1 MKKKLKK
8 WLIAGAALGAIAAIG
23 VTLGFMFQR
32 ASITNT
38 FVPAEVSCAV
48 LEKLDGAD
56 VSEGS
61 AVVGS
66 EKSDIRVRNTGNVKE
81 YLRVRLVSHFV
92 DADGNVSGAEPSVYP
107 KITLNNGWLAGEE
120 HTYYYTEPIEPGALS
135 PVMCSPFTLS
145 EKETQDGKKLYQV
158 VEVFAEAIQAE
169 PADAVRK
176 AWGVTVTD
184 GTITG

>member
-8 WLIAGAALGAIAAIG
+8 WMIAGAALVATAAIG
-23 VTLGFMFQR
+23 VTLGFMFR
-32 ASITNT
+32 KTGITNT
-38 FVPAEVSCAV
+38 FVPAEVSCTV
-48 LEKLDGAD
+48 LEKLDGTD

-61 AVVGS
+61 TVVGS
-66 EKSDIRVRNTGNVKE
+66 EKSDICVRNTGNVKE
-81 YLRVRLVSHFV
+81 YLRVRLVSYFV
-92 DADGNVSGAEPSVYP
+92 DADGNVSGAESSVYP

-120 HTYYYTEPIEPGALS
+120 QTYYYTEPIEPGELT
-135 PVMCSPFTLS
+135 PVMCSPFALC

-158 VEVFAEAIQAE
+158 IEVFAEAIQAE

-176 AWGVTVTD
+176 AWGVTVAD